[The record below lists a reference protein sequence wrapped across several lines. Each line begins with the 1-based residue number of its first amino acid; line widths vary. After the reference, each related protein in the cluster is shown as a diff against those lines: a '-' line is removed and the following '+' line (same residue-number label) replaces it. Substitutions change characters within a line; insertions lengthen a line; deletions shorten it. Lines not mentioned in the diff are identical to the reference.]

1 MQYSAKS
8 RAGGKRIGVVLDMF
22 DARYQAE
29 LLKQL
34 RLAAL
39 QRRTELVVFPG
50 GRLGSQD
57 RGCPRR
63 KSVYELVSSAALDG
77 AILLSSCLSS
87 EVGPSVMLDFCR
99 GLGVP
104 LCSIGDAV
112 AGVPSLLVNN
122 EQGIGNADPNRQMI
136 GLGTRVDA

>member
-77 AILLSSCLSS
+77 AILLSSCLSA